1 VSWPAV
7 LGSFAAFAQVV
18 AYLGY
23 LRLFLAG
30 KIQPNAASWFMFAYG
45 TGLMAFMEYSSDAHW
60 FELALP
66 IACASMSVIVAVLC
80 LRKKAMH
87 AIERSEKITFAAD
100 VLVTIAYLISAALLS
115 GHKEFVVLFIVAGN
129 ITTVT
134 SFAPIVIST
143 FKEPHREHPMPWAIW
158 TVAYSSLFL
167 STALAEGFSSPE
179 LLLYPGLCAVLHG
192 LVSVFSLRAA
202 LSSGILRLPEARI
215 ATLPAKAA
223 LTSTRLASPSLQPF
237 ATKLSQPLRNH
248 LIPNLS
254 GVPNVQQAAPHAM
267 QMTSATLAVQP
278 SAIAGRGIHATVGF
292 ANQEEICA
300 LSGTI
305 LLDVATDAS
314 LNSIGIA
321 RGVWVDPEFP
331 LVFINHSCEPNSAF
345 RYERTLF
352 ALRAI
357 APGEE
362 VTMDYSTTEADIDW
376 SMHCSCGAAQC
387 RSTLTSIQIAFA
399 NASEAP
405 PATVAMQQVWRDEH
419 ETFRRPETTVTFD
432 LTNAEALADS

>member
-1 VSWPAV
+1 
-7 LGSFAAFAQVV
+7 
-18 AYLGY
+18 
-23 LRLFLAG
+23 
-30 KIQPNAASWFMFAYG
+30 M
-45 TGLMAFMEYSSDAHW
+45 
-60 FELALP
+60 
-66 IACASMSVIVAVLC
+66 
-80 LRKKAMH
+80 
-87 AIERSEKITFAAD
+87 
-100 VLVTIAYLISAALLS
+100 
-115 GHKEFVVLFIVAGN
+115 
-129 ITTVT
+129 
-134 SFAPIVIST
+134 
-143 FKEPHREHPMPWAIW
+143 
-158 TVAYSSLFL
+158 
-167 STALAEGFSSPE
+167 
-179 LLLYPGLCAVLHG
+179 
-192 LVSVFSLRAA
+192 
-202 LSSGILRLPEARI
+202 
-215 ATLPAKAA
+215 
-223 LTSTRLASPSLQPF
+223 
-237 ATKLSQPLRNH
+237 
-248 LIPNLS
+248 
-254 GVPNVQQAAPHAM
+254 QQAAPQAM

-278 SAIAGRGIHATVGF
+278 SAIAGRGIHAIVGF

-345 RYERTLF
+345 RDERTLF

-399 NASEAP
+399 NANEAP

-419 ETFRRPETTVTFD
+419 ETFRRAETTITLD

>member
-1 VSWPAV
+1 VS
-7 LGSFAAFAQVV
+7 
-18 AYLGY
+18 
-23 LRLFLAG
+23 
-30 KIQPNAASWFMFAYG
+30 
-45 TGLMAFMEYSSDAHW
+45 
-60 FELALP
+60 
-66 IACASMSVIVAVLC
+66 
-80 LRKKAMH
+80 
-87 AIERSEKITFAAD
+87 
-100 VLVTIAYLISAALLS
+100 TI
-115 GHKEFVVLFIVAGN
+115 
-129 ITTVT
+129 
-134 SFAPIVIST
+134 
-143 FKEPHREHPMPWAIW
+143 M
-158 TVAYSSLFL
+158 
-167 STALAEGFSSPE
+167 AEGASSPE

-202 LSSGILRLPEARI
+202 LSSGTLRLPEARI
-215 ATLPAKAA
+215 PTLPAKAA
-223 LTSTRLASPSLQPF
+223 LTATRLSSPSLQPF
-237 ATKLSQPLRNH
+237 ATKLAQPLRNH
-248 LIPNLS
+248 MIPNS
-254 GVPNVQQAAPHAM
+254 PGVPNMQQAVPQAM
-267 QMTSATLAVQP
+267 QMSSATLAVQP

-345 RYERTLF
+345 RDERTLF

-376 SMHCSCGAAQC
+376 SMRCSCGAAQC

-405 PATVAMQQVWRDEH
+405 PATLAMQQVWRDEH
-419 ETFRRPETTVTFD
+419 ETFRRPETTITLD

>member
-1 VSWPAV
+1 MSWPAV

-45 TGLMAFMEYSSDAHW
+45 TALMVFMERSSDAHW

-66 IACASMSVIVAVLC
+66 ISCASMSVIVAVLC

-87 AIERSEKITFAAD
+87 AIERSEKITFGAD

-143 FKEPHREHPMPWAIW
+143 FKEPHREHPVPWAIW

-202 LSSGILRLPEARI
+202 LSSGTLRLPEVRI
-215 ATLPAKAA
+215 PALPAKAA
-223 LTSTRLASPSLQPF
+223 LPSTSLASFQPL
-237 ATKLSQPLRNH
+237 ATKLVQPLRNQM
-248 LIPNLS
+248 IPNFS
-254 GVPNVQQAAPHAM
+254 GVPNMQEAAPQAM
-267 QMTSATLAVQP
+267 QMSSATLAVQP

-345 RYERTLF
+345 RDERSLF
-352 ALRAI
+352 ALRSI

-376 SMHCSCGAAQC
+376 AMSCSCGSAQC

-399 NASEAP
+399 NANEAP
-405 PATVAMQQVWRDEH
+405 AATTAMQQVWRDEH
-419 ETFRRPETTVTFD
+419 ETFRRAETTITLD
-432 LTNAEALADS
+432 LTNAEALADSPS